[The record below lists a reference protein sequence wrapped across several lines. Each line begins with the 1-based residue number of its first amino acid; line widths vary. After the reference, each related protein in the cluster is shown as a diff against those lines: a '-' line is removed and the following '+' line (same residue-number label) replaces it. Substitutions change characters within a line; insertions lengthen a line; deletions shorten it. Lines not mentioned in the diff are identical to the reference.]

1 MATFKQDGDF
11 RQITAAADLV
21 NGTIVQT
28 ADGLAGIVEGLAGIK
43 NGKVGN
49 VRVDGI
55 VTCDK
60 ASATVIAAGDRL
72 QLATATQLVTVK
84 ASGAADAGNILIGR
98 AALAAG
104 NGTTTV
110 DVDMNRA
117 AV

>member
-1 MATFKQDGDF
+1 MATYKQDGDF
-11 RQITAAADLV
+11 RQITAGADLS
-21 NGTIVQT
+21 NGTVVQT
-28 ADGLAGIVEGLAGIK
+28 ADLLAGVVEGLAGIK
-43 NGKVGN
+43 SGKIGN
-49 VRVDGI
+49 VRVEGI

-84 ASGAADAGNILIGR
+84 ATGAADAGNILIGR
-98 AALAAG
+98 AAAAAG

-110 DVDMNRA
+110 DVDLNRA

>member
-1 MATFKQDGDF
+1 MATYKHDGDF
-11 RQITAAADLV
+11 RQITAGADLA

-72 QLATATQLVTVK
+72 QLATATQLVTGK
-84 ASGAADAGNILIGR
+84 ASGAADAGNIIVGR